1 MGMDTFRAKELRDL
15 LKTPLLDFDD
25 VGDEA
30 LHRYDQALT
39 HSSWTSEQKQIGV
52 MCEDYEQLEF
62 LGDCILDFIIA
73 EELYS
78 SFQHRAR
85 TLYERFPDKT
95 DESLLTDML
104 HDTTNDK
111 KLAEIVVA
119 TRIFDACIRRGTG
132 QELNDSIRAGALEA
146 FIAAVYY
153 HKGITGAQQLIHRLF
168 RERIE
173 HAEPI
178 TSWKNKLQECVQKK
192 FLPPDVRTILQ
203 YHEPVPENGSTYVS
217 VQVSVNKETWGE
229 GRAGCKRD
237 AEIEAAKNAYETHC
251 QKAGGQ

>member
-1 MGMDTFRAKELRDL
+1 MNQDRAQELREL
-15 LKTPLLDFDD
+15 LHSPLVGFED
-25 VGDEA
+25 VSEEVLA
-30 LHRYDQALT
+30 RYDQALT
-39 HSSWTSEQKQIGV
+39 HSSFASEEKQTGIETG
-52 MCEDYEQLEF
+52 DYEQLEF

-78 SFQHRAR
+78 SFRLRAR
-85 TLYERFPDKT
+85 SLHDRFPDKT

-104 HDTTNDK
+104 HDITNDR

-119 TRIFDACIRRGTG
+119 NRIFDPCIRRGSG

-153 HKGITGAQQLIHRLF
+153 HKGFTGAQQLVYRLF
-168 RERIE
+168 RQRIE

-192 FLPPDVRTILQ
+192 FQPPDVRTILR
-203 YHEPVPENGSTYVS
+203 YHDPVPENGSTAVS
-217 VQVSVNKETWGE
+217 VQVSVNGIPWGV

-237 AEIEAAKNAYETHC
+237 AEIAAAKNAYETHC
-251 QKAGGQ
+251 RNTIWH